1 MQNKNF
7 IFLLLGIFLLA
18 AFVLQ
23 LTVGSVFVSA
33 NELLRL
39 FTGNSNN
46 EIFTNIVFGS
56 RLPSA
61 IAALVSGAALA
72 VSGLMMQTMFR
83 NPVAGPYVLG
93 ISSGAMLGVALLVL
107 GAGAMGIREIYGI
120 GAMALVFAAATGALT
135 VFLFTFFVSLYMRSV
150 VAMLIIGLMIGGAIS
165 AVVEVLQ
172 SLSGSDAL
180 KSYLMWTFGSF
191 RYVNNSQV
199 LYLSVIVCAALIGAF
214 FLCKSLNL
222 LLLGDVYAE
231 SSGLSIRK
239 TKIQIIILTSLL
251 AGTVT
256 SFCGPIGFVG
266 LAVPHI
272 ARKIFGTANHQTLVP
287 ACMLIGAIVCGVANV
302 VAVLPG
308 SDKILPLNAIMNI
321 LSAPVVI
328 WIILQQRK
336 QQSW

>member
-1 MQNKNF
+1 MYKKKAV
-7 IFLLLGIFLLA
+7 FLLLVVLLLVV
-18 AFVLQ
+18 FVLQ
-23 LTVGSVFVSA
+23 LTIGSVFISA
-33 NELLRL
+33 DELLHL
-39 FTGNSNN
+39 FTGGKQNQ
-46 EIFTNIVFGS
+46 IVVNIVFGS

-61 IAALVSGAALA
+61 VSALFSGAALA

-120 GAMALVFAAATGALT
+120 GAWALVVAAAAGALA
-135 VFLFTFFVSLYMRSV
+135 VFMFTFFVSLYVRSV
-150 VAMLIIGLMIGGAIS
+150 VAMLIVGLMIGGAIG

-199 LYLSVIVCAALIGAF
+199 LYLATIVSVALIGTF
-214 FLCKSLNL
+214 FLCKTLNL
-222 LLLGDVYAE
+222 LLLGDVYAQ
-231 SSGLSIRK
+231 SSGLNIRMAK
-239 TKIQIIILTSLL
+239 VQIIVLTSLL

-272 ARKIFGTANHQTLVP
+272 ARKIFSTASHQTLIP

-321 LSAPVVI
+321 LSAPVVV

-336 QQSW
+336 ENTW